1 MKKKKSSKNHREPV
15 RLMVREGRF
24 SPKQEGVLME
34 RTTPLMTDM
43 LQKQSQLE
51 CAVRTKSINLLI
63 RSPQKKVATI
73 EVLDENPKAD
83 DAAIG
88 ILL

>member
-1 MKKKKSSKNHREPV
+1 
-15 RLMVREGRF
+15 
-24 SPKQEGVLME
+24 ME
-34 RTTPLMTDM
+34 KTSPLMTDM

-51 CAVRTKSINLLI
+51 RAVRRKSINLLI
-63 RSPQKKVATI
+63 RSPQKKMATI
-73 EVLDENPKAD
+73 QTLDENPKAD

>member
-1 MKKKKSSKNHREPV
+1 
-15 RLMVREGRF
+15 
-24 SPKQEGVLME
+24 ME
-34 RTTPLMTDM
+34 KTSPLMTDM

-51 CAVRTKSINLLI
+51 RAVRRKSINLLI
-63 RSPQKKVATI
+63 RSPQKKMATI
-73 EVLDENPKAD
+73 QTLDKNPKAD